1 MEHVNI
7 LMTMITDGG
16 CGGEKGG
23 VTQQSALHCL
33 KQLITRIG
41 DTHPQ
46 EFVSVRRLMIHV
58 FLFYHGL
65 NVPVHVHTLN
75 K

>member
-7 LMTMITDGG
+7 LMTMITEGG
-16 CGGEKGG
+16 GGEKGG

-33 KQLITRIG
+33 RQLIIRIS

-46 EFVSVRRLMIHV
+46 EFVSVRRLVIHDTCI
-58 FLFYHGL
+58 FIL
-65 NVPVHVHTLN
+65 PWT
-75 K
+75 

>member
-7 LMTMITDGG
+7 LMTMITEGG
-16 CGGEKGG
+16 GGEKGG

-33 KQLITRIG
+33 RQLITRIG

-46 EFVSVRRLMIHV
+46 EFVSVRSQNTYMYFYSTMDLMSLYMYIH
-58 FLFYHGL
+58 
-65 NVPVHVHTLN
+65 
-75 K
+75 

>member
-7 LMTMITDGG
+7 LMTMVTEGG
-16 CGGEKGG
+16 GGEKGG

-46 EFVSVRRLMIHV
+46 EFVSVRRLIIHDTCI
-58 FLFYHGL
+58 FIL
-65 NVPVHVHTLN
+65 PWT
-75 K
+75 